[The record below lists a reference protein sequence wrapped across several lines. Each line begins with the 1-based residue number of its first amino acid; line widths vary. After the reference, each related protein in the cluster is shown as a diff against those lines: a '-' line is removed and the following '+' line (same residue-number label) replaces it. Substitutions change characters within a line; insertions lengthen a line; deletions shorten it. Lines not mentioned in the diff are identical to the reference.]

1 MKKIIIHVLFAIYVV
16 IAVFVTVCLLSYNE
30 FKITE
35 FGDSSLIIIDSNE
48 VEPDFQKGDLV
59 IANKNDKINVGDNVF
74 FYNTYQKEVEVA
86 IGKVTNLEKI
96 TSSETTYTIS
106 GEEEILLSSEYIIGT
121 AEDATKIP
129 NVGTILGILESK
141 WGFLFLIV
149 FPSLIAFLYEIG
161 VVVSEIKDAKKE
173 EGK

>member
-106 GEEEILLSSEYIIGT
+106 GEEEIVLSSEYIIGT